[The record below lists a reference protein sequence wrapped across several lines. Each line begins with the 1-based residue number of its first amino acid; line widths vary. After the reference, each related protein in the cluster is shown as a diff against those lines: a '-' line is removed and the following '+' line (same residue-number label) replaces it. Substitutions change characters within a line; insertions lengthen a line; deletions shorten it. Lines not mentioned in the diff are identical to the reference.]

1 MNRNDFLRMIENSGP
16 ADRQTIGEISE
27 LIDIFP
33 YFQSAYMLLLKGLR
47 NTSDVRFENQLRIS
61 AMHIADREVLYYFL
75 KKENVIMDK
84 PEASIQH
91 RENSGSISEEKQQVV
106 IETAR
111 NSEDLI
117 NEIEKSA
124 EAGTHE
130 NINAAVLQGA
140 QQSVSIQSDPESGES
155 VATVFVIDE
164 DSGEEEER
172 VIFMDPG
179 FSAPEGEEE
188 DLLELETEDN
198 TILPEAEM
206 PKENQR
212 SPADS
217 IDIKQVQSELIDK
230 FILANPRIEPAKEK
244 TETAHT
250 DISKPFVDEK
260 GGFVTETLA
269 RIYANQGYYSK
280 AIDIYEK
287 LSLKFPEKSSYFASQ
302 IEKIQEL
309 LKK

>member
-16 ADRQTIGEISE
+16 ADRQTIGEVSE

-61 AMHIADREVLYYFL
+61 AIHIADREVLYYFL
-75 KKENVIMDK
+75 KKENIVKDK
-84 PEASIQH
+84 PEAAIQQ
-91 RENSGSISEEKQQVV
+91 RADSVGISEESQQVV

-117 NEIEKSA
+117 IEIEKSS
-124 EAGTHE
+124 EEGTQE
-130 NINAAVLQGA
+130 EYMTAVLQGA
-140 QQSVSIQSDPESGES
+140 QQSVSIQSDPEGGES

-172 VIFMDPG
+172 IIFMDPG

-188 DLLELETEDN
+188 DLLELEPEEN
-198 TILPEAEM
+198 IIQPEAEM
-206 PKENQR
+206 PKIPQQ
-212 SPADS
+212 SPADT
-217 IDIKQVQSELIDK
+217 IGIKQMQSELIDK
-230 FILANPRIEPAKEK
+230 FILENPRIEPAKER
-244 TETAHT
+244 TETTHT
-250 DISKPFVDEK
+250 DISKPFVEEK

-269 RIYANQGYYSK
+269 RIYANQGYYSR